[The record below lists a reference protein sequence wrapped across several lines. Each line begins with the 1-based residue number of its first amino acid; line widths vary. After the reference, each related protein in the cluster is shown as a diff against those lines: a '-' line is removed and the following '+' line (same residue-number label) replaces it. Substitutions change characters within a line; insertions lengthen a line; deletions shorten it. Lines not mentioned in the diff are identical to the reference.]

1 MRVSSFLVSLAKDY
15 CEDLFPIESMYV
27 IRDERLAKLGVKAR
41 APAAT
46 MKRPSARA
54 PTSSGSSDEVNDGE
68 ADEPAVDDVGV
79 SPMPVLKR
87 ASSKTSVP
95 PATDHFKPMA
105 APTCA
110 KRARLG
116 AATASDLAP
125 TAAPAPAAAD
135 IDLCLRGFLSEGP
148 PNERRNHA

>member
-1 MRVSSFLVSLAKDY
+1 MPYSFLVSLAKDY
-15 CEDLFPIESMYV
+15 CEGLFPIESMYA

-41 APAAT
+41 APATT

-54 PTSSGSSDEVNDGE
+54 PTSSGSSDEVGDGE
-68 ADEPAVDDVGV
+68 ADKPAVGDVGV

-87 ASSKTSVP
+87 VNSKTSVP
-95 PATDHFKPMA
+95 PATDPFKPKA

-125 TAAPAPAAAD
+125 TAAPVPIAAD
-135 IDLCLRGFLSEGP
+135 IDLYLRGFPSEGP
-148 PNERRNHA
+148 PDE

>member
-1 MRVSSFLVSLAKDY
+1 
-15 CEDLFPIESMYV
+15 MYV
-27 IRDERLAKLGVKAR
+27 IRDERLAKLGVRAR

-54 PTSSGSSDEVNDGE
+54 PTSSGSFDEVDDGE
-68 ADEPAVDDVGV
+68 AEEPAMDGV
-79 SPMPVLKR
+79 SVAPMPVLKR
-87 ASSKTSVP
+87 VSSKTYVP
-95 PATDHFKPMA
+95 RATDPFKPKA
-105 APTCA
+105 APPCA

-135 IDLCLRGFLSEGP
+135 IDLYLRGFLSEGP
-148 PNERRNHA
+148 PDEWRNHA